1 MRLGSAHDICRV
13 VCAVVISCLSVGVT
27 SPAYSA
33 LSHDAALTWQ
43 TLHTPNFRIHF
54 HDGLADQAQNVA
66 AIAENVHRRLTP
78 YFSWQP
84 KLATDIVLMDEVD
97 FANGFATPL
106 PSNRIVLWLAP
117 PEEGVGDYGPWLESL
132 ITHEYVHTLHLDK
145 AVGSPAFFQQVFGRH
160 PLLFP
165 GIFQPAWLIEGLAT
179 LLETDVSRGI
189 GRGQSSYFDMLMRVE
204 VLKGLKPVD
213 QINQPIASWPAGVV
227 NYLYGVEFYKFLLR
241 HFDEARIKAL
251 INEYSSN
258 LIPARVNG
266 TFSSVFGKTLDELWT
281 LFGKE
286 LREHYAAQE
295 RRVLDS
301 GKQAGQRISKHG
313 YRTGKS
319 RVLPDGALIYVGQD
333 GRSQVGLFLKET
345 PHSQQSERLLDLNGL
360 ANIDLSLTGQ
370 VIIAQP
376 ERIKTARIFFDLY
389 RYDMASKEMVRLT
402 HGKRYRFASWG
413 PEGRRLVAVRFSGGQ
428 YAVDLLDQ
436 GGELIKN
443 IWQGES
449 GEIISHID
457 WSPVAEQAVATVWR
471 PGRGWNIEILSL
483 GDGQWRALTEDPSIQ
498 LQPSFSDS
506 GEGVVFSADY
516 DGIYNLYQI
525 NVSTRQVL
533 QLTNVITGAFNPV
546 YDPAGGIFYTGYHEE
561 GYDIYHLDNGVQM
574 AKVKV
579 ESETKRGTYLPQN
592 TISPDNS
599 AQWSVSHYQPQTFLQ
614 PSWWTPILALDRN
627 TVIAGLMTS
636 ASDPLNRHSYEL
648 SFALDSE
655 SRSLLGGLAYRY
667 DRWFPVLNLMM
678 SRSIARETD
687 NAGRLLK
694 VRESDFL
701 QAGLDWPFM
710 FLQYQWALHSAFV
723 MDKEHDGYIKQ
734 PQARVDDLTEG
745 LLALGASYNSSRKYP
760 LSISASD
767 GRLLSFKYEDS
778 DFVSSDYQGQALIL
792 DWREYL
798 SLGKE
803 HVLAVKGIFAEAG
816 SGSRRFELG
825 GSESTLFEPGVG
837 MVFNQ
842 RDFPLRGYAKGLSSL
857 RGNNL
862 RFFGVEWRFP
872 IKRVERGFMS
882 PPIGFDQI
890 SAAIFYD
897 VGRVWDSGAGKDASR
912 SGSGIELY
920 GDTYLLYRFPV
931 RFRLGYARGHDEG
944 GENQFYLRLGSSF

>member
-1 MRLGSAHDICRV
+1 MRPGSAQYICRV
-13 VCAVVISCLSVGVT
+13 VCVVVIGCLSVGVT
-27 SPAYSA
+27 SPVYSA

-43 TLHTPNFRIHF
+43 TLHSPNFRIHF
-54 HDGLADQAQNVA
+54 HDGLADQAHNVA
-66 AIAENVHRRLTP
+66 EIAEDVHRRLTP

-117 PEEGVGDYGPWLESL
+117 PEEGLGDYGPWLESL
-132 ITHEYVHTLHLDK
+132 IIHEYVHTLHLDK
-145 AVGSPAFFQQVFGRH
+145 TLGSPAFLQGVFGRH

-204 VLKGLKPVD
+204 ALKGLKPVN
-213 QINQPIASWPAGVV
+213 QINQPIVSWPAGVV
-227 NYLYGVEFYKFLLR
+227 NYLYGVEFYKYLLR
-241 HFDEARIKAL
+241 HFDETRIKAL

-266 TFSSVFGKTLDELWT
+266 TFNLIFGKTLDELWAS
-281 LFGKE
+281 FEKE
-286 LREHYAAQE
+286 LTEHYVAQE
-295 RRVLDS
+295 HRVLNG
-301 GKQAGQRISKHG
+301 GKRVGQRISEHG

-319 RVLPDGALIYVGQD
+319 RALPQGGLIYVRQD
-333 GRSQVGLFLKET
+333 GRSQVGLFLKQEQ
-345 PHSQQSERLLDLNGL
+345 HLQQSERLLDLNGL
-360 ANIDLSLTGQ
+360 ANIDLSSTGQ
-370 VIIAQP
+370 VVIAQP

-389 RYDMASKEMVRLT
+389 RYDMVSKVTVRLT

-413 PEGRRLVAVRFSGGQ
+413 PEGKRLVAVRFSGGQ
-428 YAVDLLDQ
+428 YAVDVLDYE
-436 GGELIKN
+436 GELIKN

-471 PGRGWNIEILSL
+471 PERGWNIEMLSL
-483 GDGQWRALTEDPSIQ
+483 ADGQWQALTEDSAIQ

-506 GEGVVFSADY
+506 GEKVIFSADY
-516 DGIYNLYQI
+516 NGIYNLYQL
-525 NVSTRQVL
+525 NVGTKQVS

-546 YDPAGGIFYTGYHEE
+546 YGPMGDVYYTGYHEG
-561 GYDIYHLDNGVQM
+561 GYDIYHLDSREQI
-574 AKVKV
+574 AEV
-579 ESETKRGTYLPQN
+579 EPVTQRATYLPRDMA
-592 TISPDNS
+592 SPDNS
-599 AQWSVSHYQPQTFLQ
+599 EQWSVSAYQPQTFLQ
-614 PSWWTPILALDRN
+614 PSWWTPILAVDNN
-627 TVIAGLMTS
+627 TVMAGLMTS

-648 SFALDSE
+648 SIALDSE

-667 DRWFPVLNLMM
+667 DRWFPVVNLMM
-678 SRSIARETD
+678 NRSIARETD
-687 NAGRLLK
+687 NTGRLLK
-694 VRESDFL
+694 VRASDFF
-701 QAGLDWPFM
+701 QASLDWPFM
-710 FLQYQWALHSAFV
+710 FLQYQWALHSALV

-745 LLALGASYNSSRKYP
+745 LLALGASYNSSRQYP

-767 GRLLSFKYEDS
+767 GRLLSLKYEDS

-792 DWREYL
+792 DWREYI

-803 HVLAVKGIFAEAG
+803 HVLAMKGIFAEAG
-816 SGSRRFELG
+816 SGARRFELG
-825 GSESTLFEPGVG
+825 GSESAFFGPSVG

-862 RFFGVEWRFP
+862 RYYGVEWRFP

-882 PPIGFDQI
+882 PPIGLDQI
-890 SAAIFYD
+890 SGAIFYD
-897 VGRVWDSGAGKDASR
+897 VGRVWDSGAGKASSR

-920 GDTYLLYRFPV
+920 GDSYLLYRFPV